1 MSKADGSVVIEVG
14 ANPTPAER
22 DLEKLQKK
30 IEAMEKTLVKSEATK
45 TGLES
50 SLSSARE
57 QLSKLENEY
66 INSVLN
72 EADPKALKEQ
82 EATLSAQ
89 SRYVQ
94 QLEKEY
100 SAVNKR
106 CDSLLGKLDAAKERA
121 GELVERILRQ
131 DEARAR
137 AAAKQMER
145 EEKQRALA
153 EKHAQAEE
161 RAKEEAEERARAEE
175 RANSAL
181 GKAEQYMD
189 SFVKRAK
196 QLAKNAFVFTLISAA
211 LRKMK
216 EGLKSAILSNKEAA
230 DSIARLK
237 GALLT
242 LAAPIVNVLVPA
254 ITWLIDALTAIVSE
268 IITIYSILSGKS
280 VEEMKEAAEA
290 LYDEADALDKTGNS
304 AKKAAKNLAVF
315 DTINRLSSGASTKSI
330 SPNFDFNGNAYLSK
344 WSGALEE
351 INDLFRTM
359 RAGLDIVLDD
369 IKFSV
374 ESEAIPSA
382 RGTWETA
389 LFSLLGAVLGTAF
402 LGFGGGV
409 IGALLGAAI
418 GLYIE
423 GFNPE
428 QANQQMGLKD
438 EWIAVLCGLIGAV
451 LGGAFMG
458 PVGAGVGFLLGAIL
472 SFYIS
477 DFAEGEQI
485 SKSELVNTLMVVLCA
500 LVGAVIGA
508 TVGSFGGMVIGFGVG
523 LVLGILINDFRA
535 GDQGDWSGLKTR
547 LIWLVCIIIGGIIG
561 TVVTP
566 GAGTLA
572 GVIIGFAVGFILTT
586 AIDDFQKG
594 EDGGTTLKEAF
605 KNVLLKLLSGVVAGI
620 IGLVISGGNPVIA
633 LAVGLAVS
641 FFTDSIDDSGI
652 RKATSGKNGS
662 SVAAVQS
669 APATY
674 SVPAL
679 AQGKVIPPNREFMA
693 ILGDQKSGTNIETPL
708 STMVQAF
715 KQALSEFGGGGQNEA
730 YLVLDNEVCGKLFY
744 RLYNAENNRV
754 GVSLAGR

>member
-1 MSKADGSVVIEVG
+1 MPKADGSVIIEVG

-30 IEAMEKTLVKSEATK
+30 IEAMEKTLGESAATK

-50 SLSSARE
+50 SLSAARE
-57 QLSKLENEY
+57 QLAKLESEY
-66 INSVLN
+66 TASVLN
-72 EADPKALKEQ
+72 EAEPKALKEQ

-100 SAVNKR
+100 NAVNKR
-106 CDSLLGKLDAAKERA
+106 CDSLSGKLDAAKERA
-121 GELVERILRQ
+121 GELVERILSTR
-131 DEARAR
+131 
-137 AAAKQMER
+137 
-145 EEKQRALA
+145 
-153 EKHAQAEE
+153 
-161 RAKEEAEERARAEE
+161 EEAEERARAEE

-189 SFVKRAK
+189 SFVSRVKK
-196 QLAKNAFVFTLISAA
+196 LAKNVFVFTLISTA
-211 LRKMK
+211 LRQLKD
-216 EGLKSAILSNKEAA
+216 GLKSAILSNKEATE
-230 DSIARLK
+230 SIARLK

-242 LAAPIVNVLVPA
+242 LAAPIVDVLIPA
-254 ITWLIDALTAIVSE
+254 AKWCMDVLTAIVAE
-268 IITIYSILSGKS
+268 IINIVSILSGKS
-280 VEEMKEAAEA
+280 VDEMKKSAQA
-290 LYDEADALDKTGNS
+290 LYEEADALDATGSS

-315 DTINRLSSGASTKSI
+315 DTINKLSSGASTKSI
-330 SPNFDFNGNAYLSK
+330 SPNFDFSGNTYLSK

-369 IKFSV
+369 IKFSL

-423 GFNPE
+423 GFSPE
-428 QANQQMGLKD
+428 QARQEIGLKD
-438 EWIAVLCGLIGAV
+438 AAIAVLCGLIGAV
-451 LGGAFMG
+451 LGGVFLG
-458 PVGAGVGFLLGAIL
+458 SVGAGVGFLLGAIL

-485 SKSELVNTLMVVLCA
+485 SKGELINALTVVLCA

-508 TVGSFGGMVIGFGVG
+508 TVGSFGGMVIGFSVG

-605 KNVLLKLLSGVVAGI
+605 KNVLLGLLRGVVAGI

-652 RKATSGKNGS
+652 KKATSVKNGTS
-662 SVAAVQS
+662 TAAVQS
-669 APATY
+669 APVY
-674 SVPAL
+674 HSVPAL

-715 KQALSEFGGGGQNEA
+715 KQALSEYGGGGQNEA
-730 YLVLDNEVCGKLFY
+730 YLVLDDEVCGKLFY